1 MEIVNIGFKLSQ
13 RHLEINYDPFS
24 TVEIDFYIVRIS
36 LMIILD
42 LRYVDWSWQNPVFP
56 GIS

>member
-13 RHLEINYDPFS
+13 RHLEINHDPFG

-42 LRYVDWSWQNPVFP
+42 LRHVDWSRQVFP
-56 GIS
+56 GIL

>member
-13 RHLEINYDPFS
+13 RRLEINHGPFG

-36 LMIILD
+36 LVIILD
-42 LRYVDWSWQNPVFP
+42 LRHVDWSRQNPVFP